1 MRIKRLKTSFK
12 EVCFKQ
18 LYMERSIFKGVG
30 VALVTPFTENGAI
43 DFAAVAKIV
52 DNLVEGGVDYI
63 LVLGTTG
70 ETPTLTSDERKA
82 LIRFVRERV
91 AGRTHLMVGVGG
103 NCTRDVVATLR
114 SWDLSGYDAVLSVN
128 PYYNKPN
135 QEGLY
140 QHFKAIAEASPLPIM
155 LYNIPGRTGVNMT
168 PETIA
173 RIAAD
178 CDNVIGVKEASG
190 DLAQMARIRELLP
203 SDFLLISGDD
213 GLTVEIIKLG
223 GDGVISVLANA
234 YPAES
239 KEFVRLAENGDFEEA
254 DAKLKAFDGIIE
266 ALFEEGNPVGIKTL
280 LHAKAICTN
289 TMRLP
294 LVSGS
299 DKLLAKIET
308 LIAEYE
314 K

>member
-1 MRIKRLKTSFK
+1 MSKK
-12 EVCFKQ
+12 
-18 LYMERSIFKGVG
+18 IFHGLG
-30 VALVTPFTENGAI
+30 VALVTPFSENGAV

-70 ETPTLTSDERKA
+70 ETPTLTADERKA

-91 AGRTHLMVGVGG
+91 AGRVHLMVGVGG

-114 SWDLSGYDAVLSVN
+114 TWDLRGYDAVLSVN

-140 QHFKAIAEASPLPIM
+140 QHFKAIAEASPLPVM
-155 LYNIPGRTGVNMT
+155 LYNIPGRTGVNMA

-173 RIAAD
+173 RLAND
-178 CDNVIGVKEASG
+178 CDNIIGVKEASG
-190 DLAQMARIRELLP
+190 NLVQMEQVKALTP
-203 SDFLLISGDD
+203 NDFLLISGDD
-213 GLTVEIIKLG
+213 GLTVEVIKRG
-223 GDGVISVLANA
+223 GVGVISVLANA
-234 YPAES
+234 YPAETA
-239 KEFVRLAENGDFEEA
+239 EVVRLALDGEIEKAEQ
-254 DAKLKAFDGIIE
+254 KLNNLNDIIS

-280 LHAKAICTN
+280 LNTKGVCTA

-294 LVSGS
+294 LVQGS
-299 DKLLAKIET
+299 EALQAKMKN
-308 LIAEYE
+308 LISEYE

>member
-1 MRIKRLKTSFK
+1 MNRD
-12 EVCFKQ
+12 
-18 LYMERSIFKGVG
+18 IFKGLG
-30 VALVTPFTENGAI
+30 VALVTPFMENGAV
-43 DFAAVAKIV
+43 DFAAVARVV
-52 DNLVEGGVDYI
+52 DNLIAGGVDYI

-70 ETPTLTSDERKA
+70 ETPTLTKDERKA

-91 AGRTHLMVGVGG
+91 AGRVHLMVGVGG
-103 NCTRDVVATLR
+103 NCTHDVVTTLR
-114 SWDLSGYDAVLSVN
+114 TWDLSGYDAILSVN

-140 QHFKAIAEASPLPIM
+140 QHFKAIAEASPLPVM

-173 RIAAD
+173 RIAAE
-178 CDNVIGVKEASG
+178 CENVIGVKEASG
-190 DLAQMARIRELLP
+190 NLAQMAEIKKLLP
-203 SDFLLISGDD
+203 NDFLLVSGDD
-213 GLTVEIIKLG
+213 GLTVEVVKLG

-234 YPAES
+234 YPAET
-239 KEFVRLAENGDFEEA
+239 KEIVRLALEGNTEEA
-254 DAKLKAFDGIIE
+254 DAKLKAFDSIIS

-280 LHAKAICTN
+280 LHAKVVCSN

-294 LVSGS
+294 LVPGS
-299 DKLLAKIET
+299 DSLSEKIET
-308 LIAEYE
+308 LVAEYE

>member
-1 MRIKRLKTSFK
+1 MNRN
-12 EVCFKQ
+12 
-18 LYMERSIFKGVG
+18 IFKGLG
-30 VALVTPFTENGAI
+30 VALITPFMENGAI
-43 DFAAVAKIV
+43 DFAALAKIV
-52 DNLVEGGVDYI
+52 DNLVEGGVNYI

-70 ETPTLTSDERKA
+70 ETPTLTTDERKA

-91 AGRTHLMVGVGG
+91 AGRVALMVGVGG
-103 NCTRDVVATLR
+103 NCTREVVASLK
-114 SWDLSGYDAVLSVN
+114 SWDLSGYSAILSVN

-155 LYNIPGRTGVNMT
+155 LYNIPGRTGVNMA

-173 RIAAD
+173 RLANDFSNI
-178 CDNVIGVKEASG
+178 IGVKEASG
-190 DLAQMARIRELLP
+190 NLEQMERVKAVTP

-213 GLTVEIIKLG
+213 GLTVEVIKRG
-223 GDGVISVLANA
+223 GAGVISVLANA
-234 YPAES
+234 YPKES
-239 KEFVRLAENGDFEEA
+239 AEFVHLALEGNIAEA
-254 DAKLKAFDGIIE
+254 DAKLRAFDGIIS
-266 ALFEEGNPVGIKTL
+266 ALFEEGNPVGIKTA
-280 LHAKAICTN
+280 LHIKGTCSN

-299 DKLLAKIET
+299 EALQAKMKA

>member
-1 MRIKRLKTSFK
+1 MKTSFK

-155 LYNIPGRTGVNMT
+155 LYNIPGRTGVNMA

-173 RIAAD
+173 RLANDFSNI
-178 CDNVIGVKEASG
+178 IGVKEASG
-190 DLAQMARIRELLP
+190 NLKQMEEVKALTP
-203 SDFLLISGDD
+203 NDFLLISGDD
-213 GLTVEIIKLG
+213 GLTVEVIKRG
-223 GDGVISVLANA
+223 GVGVISVLANV
-234 YPAES
+234 YPAETV
-239 KEFVRLAENGDFEEA
+239 EFVRLALDGELEKAAE
-254 DAKLKAFDGIIE
+254 KLNNLDNIIS
-266 ALFEEGNPVGIKTL
+266 ALFEEGNPVGVKTAL
-280 LHAKAICTN
+280 YVKGVCSN

-299 DKLLAKIET
+299 EALEDKFEK

>member
-1 MRIKRLKTSFK
+1 MNRD
-12 EVCFKQ
+12 
-18 LYMERSIFKGVG
+18 IFKGLG
-30 VALVTPFTENGAI
+30 VALVTPFMENGAV
-43 DFAAVAKIV
+43 DFATMARIV

-70 ETPTLTSDERKA
+70 ETPTLTKDERKA

-91 AGRTHLMVGVGG
+91 AGRVHLMVGVGG
-103 NCTRDVVATLR
+103 NCTHDVVTTLR
-114 SWDLSGYDAVLSVN
+114 TWDLSGYDAVLSVN

-173 RIAAD
+173 RIAND
-178 CDNVIGVKEASG
+178 CENVIGVKEASG
-190 DLAQMARIRELLP
+190 DFAQMAKIKELLP

-213 GLTVEIIKLG
+213 GLTVEIVKLG

-234 YPAES
+234 YPAET
-239 KEFVRLAENGDFEEA
+239 KEFVDLALEGEFEEA
-254 DAKLKAFDGIIE
+254 DKRLHAFDDIIS

-280 LHAKAICTN
+280 LHAKGVSCA

-299 DKLLAKIET
+299 EGLATKMKT

>member
-1 MRIKRLKTSFK
+1 MNRG
-12 EVCFKQ
+12 
-18 LYMERSIFKGVG
+18 IFKGLG
-30 VALVTPFTENGAI
+30 VALVTPFTANGAV

-52 DNLVEGGVDYI
+52 DNLIEGGVDYI

-82 LIRFVRERV
+82 LIRFVRDRV
-91 AGRTHLMVGVGG
+91 AGRVHLIVGIGG
-103 NCTRDVVATLR
+103 NCTREVISCLK
-114 SWDLSGYDAVLSVN
+114 SWDLSGYDAILSVN

-155 LYNIPGRTGVNMT
+155 LYNIPGRTGVNMA
-168 PETIA
+168 PETIV

-178 CDNVIGVKEASG
+178 CENVIGVKEASG
-190 DLAQMARIRELLP
+190 DLAQMEQIKALLP
-203 SDFLLISGDD
+203 EEFLLISGDD
-213 GLTVEIIKLG
+213 GLTVEVIKRG

-234 YPAES
+234 YPAET
-239 KEFVRLAENGDFEEA
+239 KEVVALALAGQTEKAEE
-254 DAKLKAFDGIIE
+254 KLQALDKIIA

-280 LHAKAICTN
+280 LHAKGICSA

-294 LVSGS
+294 LVPGS
-299 DKLLAKIET
+299 EALQAKMQT
-308 LIAEYE
+308 LITEYE

>member
-1 MRIKRLKTSFK
+1 MNRD
-12 EVCFKQ
+12 
-18 LYMERSIFKGVG
+18 IFKGLG
-30 VALVTPFTENGAI
+30 VALITPFMENGAI
-43 DFAAVAKIV
+43 DFAAVARVV
-52 DNLVEGGVDYI
+52 DNLIAGGVDYI

-70 ETPTLTSDERKA
+70 ETPTLTKDERKA

-91 AGRTHLMVGVGG
+91 AGRVHLMVGVGG
-103 NCTRDVVATLR
+103 NCTHDVIATLR
-114 SWDLSGYDAVLSVN
+114 TWDLSGYDAILSVN

-140 QHFKAIAEASPLPIM
+140 QHFKAIAEASPLPVM
-155 LYNIPGRTGVNMT
+155 LYNILGRTGVNMT

-178 CDNVIGVKEASG
+178 CENVIGVKEASG
-190 DLAQMARIRELLP
+190 DLAQMAKIKELLP
-203 SDFLLISGDD
+203 SDFLLVSGDD
-213 GLTVEIIKLG
+213 GLTVEIVKLG

-234 YPAES
+234 YPAET
-239 KEFVRLAENGDFEEA
+239 KEFVRLAMEGNTEEA
-254 DAKLKAFDGIIE
+254 DAKLKAFDGIIS

-280 LHAKAICTN
+280 LHAKDICTN

-299 DKLLAKIET
+299 DNLLAKT
-308 LIAEYE
+308 KVLIAEYE

>member
-1 MRIKRLKTSFK
+1 MDRT
-12 EVCFKQ
+12 
-18 LYMERSIFKGVG
+18 IFRGLG
-30 VALVTPFTENGAI
+30 VALVTPFTENGAV

-52 DNLVEGGVDYI
+52 DSLIAGGVDYI

-70 ETPTLTSDERKA
+70 ETPTLSKDERKA
-82 LIRFVRERV
+82 LIRFVRDRV
-91 AGRTHLMVGVGG
+91 AGRVKLMVGVGG
-103 NCTRDVVATLR
+103 NCTHDVVATLR
-114 SWDLSGYDAVLSVN
+114 TWDLSGYDAILSVN

-178 CDNVIGVKEASG
+178 CDNIIGVKEASG
-190 DLAQMARIRELLP
+190 DLAQMERIKELLP

-213 GLTVEIIKLG
+213 GLTVEVVKRG

-234 YPAES
+234 YPSETA
-239 KEFVRLAENGDFEEA
+239 EFVHLALDGDIETAE
-254 DAKLKAFDGIIE
+254 AKLSAFEGIIS
-266 ALFEEGNPVGIKTL
+266 ALFEEGNPVGIKTTL
-280 LHAKAICTN
+280 CVKGVCTN

-299 DKLLAKIET
+299 QALREKVEKLVC
-308 LIAEYE
+308 EYE

>member
-1 MRIKRLKTSFK
+1 MDKMYFHGL
-12 EVCFKQ
+12 
-18 LYMERSIFKGVG
+18 G
-30 VALVTPFTENGAI
+30 VALVTPFTENGAV

-70 ETPTLTSDERKA
+70 ETPTLTTDERKA

-91 AGRTHLMVGVGG
+91 AGRVQLMVGVGG

-114 SWDLSGYDAVLSVN
+114 TWDLSGYDAVLSVN

-155 LYNIPGRTGVNMT
+155 LYNIPGRTGVNMA

-173 RIAAD
+173 RLAKDFPNI
-178 CDNVIGVKEASG
+178 IGVKEASG
-190 DLAQMARIRELLP
+190 NLEQMEHIKALTP

-213 GLTVEIIKLG
+213 GLTVEVIKRG
-223 GDGVISVLANA
+223 GVGVISVLANA
-234 YPAES
+234 YPAET
-239 KEFVRLAENGDFEEA
+239 KEVVDLAVLGNIEEA
-254 DAKLKAFDGIIE
+254 EEKLKALDGIIS
-266 ALFEEGNPVGIKTL
+266 ALFEEGNPVGIKTA
-280 LHAKAICTN
+280 LHLKGVCSN

-294 LVSGS
+294 LVPGS
-299 DKLLAKIET
+299 EALHAKMKT
-308 LIAEYE
+308 LIDEYE

>member
-1 MRIKRLKTSFK
+1 MNRD
-12 EVCFKQ
+12 
-18 LYMERSIFKGVG
+18 IFKGLG
-30 VALVTPFTENGAI
+30 VALVTPFMENGAV
-43 DFAAVAKIV
+43 DFAAVARVV
-52 DNLVEGGVDYI
+52 DSLIAGGVDYI

-70 ETPTLTSDERKA
+70 ETPTLTKDERKA

-91 AGRTHLMVGVGG
+91 AGRVRLMVGVGG
-103 NCTRDVVATLR
+103 NCTHDVVTTLR
-114 SWDLSGYDAVLSVN
+114 TWDLSGYDAILSVN

-140 QHFKAIAEASPLPIM
+140 QHFKAIAEASPLPVM

-168 PETIA
+168 PATIA
-173 RIAAD
+173 RIAAE
-178 CDNVIGVKEASG
+178 CENVIGVKEASG
-190 DLAQMARIRELLP
+190 DLAQMAEIKKLLP
-203 SDFLLISGDD
+203 SDFLLVSGDD
-213 GLTVEIIKLG
+213 GLTVEVVKLG

-234 YPAES
+234 YPAET
-239 KEFVRLAENGDFEEA
+239 KEIVRLALEGNTDEA
-254 DAKLKAFDGIIE
+254 DAKLKAFDGIIS

-280 LHAKAICTN
+280 LHAKVVCSN

-299 DKLLAKIET
+299 DALLEKIET
-308 LIAEYE
+308 LVAEYE

>member
-1 MRIKRLKTSFK
+1 MYFYGL
-12 EVCFKQ
+12 
-18 LYMERSIFKGVG
+18 G
-30 VALVTPFTENGAI
+30 VALVTPFTENGAV

-70 ETPTLTSDERKA
+70 ETPTLTTDERKA

-91 AGRTHLMVGVGG
+91 AGRVQLMVGVGG
-103 NCTRDVVATLR
+103 NCTRDIVATLR
-114 SWDLSGYDAVLSVN
+114 TWDLSGYDAVLSVN

-140 QHFKAIAEASPLPIM
+140 QHFKAISEASPLPIM

-173 RIAAD
+173 RLAKD
-178 CDNVIGVKEASG
+178 CPNILGVKEASG
-190 DLAQMARIRELLP
+190 NLEQMERIKALTP

-213 GLTVEIIKLG
+213 GLTVEVIKRG
-223 GDGVISVLANA
+223 GVGVISVLANA
-234 YPAES
+234 YPAET
-239 KEFVRLAENGDFEEA
+239 KEVVDLAVLGNIEEA
-254 DAKLKAFDGIIE
+254 EEKLQALDGIIS
-266 ALFEEGNPVGIKTL
+266 ALFEEGNPVGIKTA
-280 LHAKAICTN
+280 LHLKGICSN

-299 DKLLAKIET
+299 EALQAKMKN

>member
-1 MRIKRLKTSFK
+1 MDRT
-12 EVCFKQ
+12 
-18 LYMERSIFKGVG
+18 IFKGLG
-30 VALVTPFTENGAI
+30 VALVTPFTENGAV

-52 DNLVEGGVDYI
+52 DNLIEGGLDYI

-70 ETPTLTSDERKA
+70 ETPTLTTDERKA
-82 LIRFVRERV
+82 LIRFVRDRV
-91 AGRTHLMVGVGG
+91 AGRVKLMVGVGG
-103 NCTRDVVATLR
+103 NCTRDVVATLEN
-114 SWDLSGYDAVLSVN
+114 WDLSGYDAILSVN

-140 QHFKAIAEASPLPIM
+140 QHFKAIAEASPLPVM

-173 RIAAD
+173 RLAND
-178 CDNVIGVKEASG
+178 CENIIGVKEASG
-190 DLAQMARIRELLP
+190 NLEQMEQVKALAP

-213 GLTVEIIKLG
+213 GLTVEVIKRG
-223 GDGVISVLANA
+223 GVGVISVLANA
-234 YPAES
+234 YPAET
-239 KEFVRLAENGDFEEA
+239 KEVVTLALEGKIEEA
-254 DAKLKAFDGIIE
+254 EKKLQALDGIIS
-266 ALFEEGNPVGIKTL
+266 ALFEEGNPVGVKTTL
-280 LHAKAICTN
+280 YLKDVCSN

-294 LVSGS
+294 LVPGS
-299 DKLLAKIET
+299 EALQAKIKK

>member
-1 MRIKRLKTSFK
+1 M
-12 EVCFKQ
+12 CFHG
-18 LYMERSIFKGVG
+18 LG

-70 ETPTLTSDERKA
+70 ETPTLTTDERKA

-91 AGRTHLMVGVGG
+91 AGRVQLMVGVGG
-103 NCTRDVVATLR
+103 NCTRDVVATLHT
-114 SWDLSGYDAVLSVN
+114 WDLSGYDAVLSVN

-155 LYNIPGRTGVNMT
+155 LYNIPGRTGVNMA

-173 RIAAD
+173 RLAKD
-178 CDNVIGVKEASG
+178 CPNIIGVKEASG
-190 DLAQMARIRELLP
+190 NLEQMERIKALTP

-213 GLTVEIIKLG
+213 GLTVEVIKRG
-223 GDGVISVLANA
+223 GVGVISVLANA
-234 YPAES
+234 YPAET
-239 KEFVRLAENGDFEEA
+239 KEVVSLALDGNTEKAEQ
-254 DAKLKAFDGIIE
+254 KLQALDGIIS
-266 ALFEEGNPVGIKTL
+266 ALFEEGNPVGIKTA
-280 LHAKAICTN
+280 LHLKGICSN

-299 DKLLAKIET
+299 KALQAKMKN

>member
-1 MRIKRLKTSFK
+1 MLTTSYK

-18 LYMERSIFKGVG
+18 LDMERTIFKGVG
-30 VALVTPFTENGAI
+30 VALVTPFMENGAI

-52 DNLVEGGVDYI
+52 DNLIEGGVDYI

-91 AGRTHLMVGVGG
+91 NGRVHLMVGVGG

-114 SWDLSGYDAVLSVN
+114 SWDLSGYDAILSVN

-155 LYNIPGRTGVNMT
+155 LYNIPGRTGVNMA

-173 RIAAD
+173 RLAKEFSNI
-178 CDNVIGVKEASG
+178 IGVKEASG
-190 DLAQMARIRELLP
+190 NLEQMERVKALTP
-203 SDFLLISGDD
+203 NDFLLISGDD
-213 GLTVEIIKLG
+213 GLTVEVIKRG
-223 GDGVISVLANA
+223 GVGVISVLANA
-234 YPAES
+234 YPAETV
-239 KEFVRLAENGDFEEA
+239 EFVQLALKGELDAAAEKLSRLDN
-254 DAKLKAFDGIIE
+254 IVS
-266 ALFEEGNPVGIKTL
+266 ALFEEGNPVGVKTAL
-280 LHAKAICTN
+280 YLKRVCSN

-299 DKLLAKIET
+299 EVLEAKMKN
-308 LIAEYE
+308 LIDEYE

>member
-1 MRIKRLKTSFK
+1 MYFHGL
-12 EVCFKQ
+12 
-18 LYMERSIFKGVG
+18 G
-30 VALVTPFTENGAI
+30 VALVTPFTESGAV

-70 ETPTLTSDERKA
+70 ETPTLTTDERKA

-91 AGRTHLMVGVGG
+91 AGRVQLMVGVGG
-103 NCTRDVVATLR
+103 NCTRDIVATLR
-114 SWDLSGYDAVLSVN
+114 TWDLSGYDAVLSVN

-155 LYNIPGRTGVNMT
+155 LYNIPGRTGVNMA

-173 RIAAD
+173 RLAKD
-178 CDNVIGVKEASG
+178 CPNILGVKEASG
-190 DLAQMARIRELLP
+190 NLEQMERIKALTP

-213 GLTVEIIKLG
+213 GLTVEVIKRG
-223 GDGVISVLANA
+223 GVGVISVLANA
-234 YPAES
+234 YPAET
-239 KEFVRLAENGDFEEA
+239 KEVVDLAVLGNIEEA
-254 DAKLKAFDGIIE
+254 EEKLKALDGIIS
-266 ALFEEGNPVGIKTL
+266 ALFEEGNPVGIKTA
-280 LHAKAICTN
+280 LHLKGICSN

-299 DKLLAKIET
+299 EALQAKMKN

>member
-1 MRIKRLKTSFK
+1 MDKMYFHGL
-12 EVCFKQ
+12 
-18 LYMERSIFKGVG
+18 G
-30 VALVTPFTENGAI
+30 VALVTPFTENGAV
-43 DFAAVAKIV
+43 DFAAVARIV
-52 DNLVEGGVDYI
+52 DNLIEGGVDYI

-70 ETPTLTSDERKA
+70 ETPTLTTDERKA

-91 AGRTHLMVGVGG
+91 AGRVQLMVGVGG

-114 SWDLSGYDAVLSVN
+114 TWDLSGYDAVLSVN
-128 PYYNKPN
+128 PYYNKPH

-140 QHFKAIAEASPLPIM
+140 QHFKAISEASPLPIM

-173 RIAAD
+173 RLAKD
-178 CDNVIGVKEASG
+178 CPNILGVKEASG
-190 DLAQMARIRELLP
+190 NLEQMERVKALTP

-213 GLTVEIIKLG
+213 GLTVEVIKRG
-223 GDGVISVLANA
+223 GVGVISVLANA
-234 YPAES
+234 YPAETKKVVS
-239 KEFVRLAENGDFEEA
+239 LALLNKMEEA
-254 DAKLKAFDGIIE
+254 EQKLQALDGIIS
-266 ALFEEGNPVGIKTL
+266 ALFEEGNPVGIKTA
-280 LHAKAICTN
+280 LHLKGVCSN

-299 DKLLAKIET
+299 EALQAKMKT
-308 LIAEYE
+308 LIDEYE